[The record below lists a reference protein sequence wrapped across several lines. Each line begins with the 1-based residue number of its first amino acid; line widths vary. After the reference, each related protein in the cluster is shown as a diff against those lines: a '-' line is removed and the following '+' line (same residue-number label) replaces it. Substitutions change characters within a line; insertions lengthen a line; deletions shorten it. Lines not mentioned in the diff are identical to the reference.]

1 MAADPMLVQW
11 DVCFLAVVVLG
22 LIRKGE
28 TKQKDKR
35 REDAVRRT
43 EQGRRKGGRSEGQ
56 RFCDI
61 TVIFFLSPLLFE
73 SGFAQPECLPPTF
86 PAAVYSPVSLSPA
99 LGSGVHE

>member
-1 MAADPMLVQW
+1 M
-11 DVCFLAVVVLG
+11 CFLAVVVLG

-28 TKQKDKR
+28 TKQKDKG

-43 EQGRRKGGRSEGQ
+43 EQGRRRKGGRSEGQ

-73 SGFAQPECLPPTF
+73 SGSAQPKCLPPTF

-99 LGSGVHE
+99 VGSGVHE

>member
-35 REDAVRRT
+35 REDAVRR
-43 EQGRRKGGRSEGQ
+43 KGGRSEGQ
-56 RFCDI
+56 QFCDI